1 MHFRVFGCGAMPTL
15 IGIVL
20 NLKMPRTVIYFFC
33 SFCAVRSGRHFQRMR
48 MAILNS
54 ILLLV
59 FYAGGHWCL
68 SKKNLKVC
76 TLIIILFFICH
87 TTRTIII
94 GFHAKYKWIG
104 QTSLTIITKL
114 LGHNFNVCCTAIT
127 KGKTPVPVCSPQLSP
142 VGQG

>member
-1 MHFRVFGCGAMPTL
+1 MPTL

-33 SFCAVRSGRHFQRMR
+33 SFCTVRSGRHFQRMR

-87 TTRTIII
+87 TTRTIIS
-94 GFHAKYKWIG
+94 GFHATYKWIG
-104 QTSLTIITKL
+104 QTSLTIIT
-114 LGHNFNVCCTAIT
+114 NNTTSTENCIAIIV
-127 KGKTPVPVCSPQLSP
+127 KIIIIIIIINNKNNNKKNYYYY
-142 VGQG
+142 